1 MNNNYKW
8 ETVGKCKFYT
18 DGTTCT
24 DIEVMDDA
32 KEISFIYPKIIISRE
47 RCQKVFSNI
56 ETLLI
61 GRNVISIVIPN
72 KMFPNVKRVQS
83 KSSNFLDGKYLI
95 ERAGRKLLNAFGQS
109 EDAEIDFT
117 RFRRIGNYAFEGC
130 KAKVAAGIYEMRILA
145 IQDAAFVGSGFLDK
159 PFIGGI
165 KCLGPFIIDIDET
178 ADEIILPKSDV
189 YFCVPKIQ
197 KKCVRVPNINVFAT
211 VRKSPKKVII
221 EDENIR
227 YDDDLMYK
235 LSNKYIEE
243 LESRVSRYKTVDG
256 IGNYAFEGCKA
267 KSAAGLDEM
276 RIAMVQEAAFVNSG
290 FLDQPFVGG
299 IKCLGP
305 FIIDIDETADEI
317 VLPKSDVSFCVKKR
331 PKKAVRVPN
340 LNAVAALRVL
350 PKKVI
355 IEDEK
360 INYDDALL
368 YKLYSQDIEEIESH
382 ISRYK
387 TVDGI
392 VYSADMKTLI
402 LCPQGKTG
410 EVIIPDGVVRIR
422 KSAFSNS
429 KIKKVIFPDTMQTI
443 GDEAFYACEKLK
455 EIDFGHGITRIGE
468 NGNQHMFSGCAFK
481 KITFPPQI
489 KEIGI
494 SAFSLCRELEEV
506 IFNEG
511 LEVIQ
516 KEAFQNCQNLL
527 EINLPASIKKVGMDA
542 FVCNARR
549 DKIQDMN
556 INMTTIPE
564 GLALAIIRPG
574 NIHRTR
580 CINVHI
586 DNQDGIFNFVLPC
599 SISATASVYG
609 AYSNIVNVFNQMAY
623 RGHDKKLWNLKCLET
638 AYLHASYPR
647 YVYVVAYKTYRKT
660 KNKYTKEFLYHW
672 YLYLCWE
679 VCLREMCWWHISL

>member
-197 KKCVRVPNINVFAT
+197 KKCVRVPNINVFAAMG
-211 VRKSPKKVII
+211 KSPKKVII

-235 LSNKYIEE
+235 LSNRYIEE

-256 IGNYAFEGCKA
+256 I
-267 KSAAGLDEM
+267 L
-276 RIAMVQEAAFVNSG
+276 
-290 FLDQPFVGG
+290 
-299 IKCLGP
+299 
-305 FIIDIDETADEI
+305 
-317 VLPKSDVSFCVKKR
+317 
-331 PKKAVRVPN
+331 
-340 LNAVAALRVL
+340 
-350 PKKVI
+350 
-355 IEDEK
+355 
-360 INYDDALL
+360 
-368 YKLYSQDIEEIESH
+368 
-382 ISRYK
+382 
-387 TVDGI
+387 
-392 VYSADMKTLI
+392 YSADMKTLI
-402 LCPQGKTG
+402 LCPAGKTG
-410 EVIIPDGVVRIR
+410 EVTIPDGVERIR
-422 KSAFSNS
+422 KQAFFGS
-429 KIKKVIFPDTMQTI
+429 KISKVVFPDSLVRLQN
-443 GDEAFYACEKLK
+443 EAFYGCENLK
-455 EIDFGHGITRIGE
+455 EIDFGNGIEQIGGAE
-468 NGNQHMFSGCAFK
+468 NKHIFSGCPVEK
-481 KITFPPQI
+481 LIFPPQV

-494 SAFSLCRELEEV
+494 SAFYSCGELKEI
-506 IFNEG
+506 IFEEG
-511 LEVIQ
+511 LKYIREGAFKNCPKLTEV
-516 KEAFQNCQNLL
+516 
-527 EINLPASIKKVGMDA
+527 NLPESIKNVGLDA
-542 FVCNARR
+542 FVCEIARE
-549 DKIQDMN
+549 KIQDIN
-556 INMTTIPE
+556 INLTTIPK
-564 GLALAIIRPG
+564 GLGRAIIHPG
-574 NIHRTR
+574 SMQTPR
-580 CINVHI
+580 CVNVHVPNKNETF
-586 DNQDGIFNFVLPC
+586 DFVIPDC
-599 SISATASVYG
+599 VSATTNGYSEIVTGFNLMASDPEYCKKFHHLKWLNT
-609 AYSNIVNVFNQMAY
+609 AFMYASNSRF
-623 RGHDKKLWNLKCLET
+623 K
-638 AYLHASYPR
+638 
-647 YVYVVAYKTYRKT
+647 YVCAYKTYKRT
-660 KNKYTKEFLYHW
+660 KNELAKEYLIDYQKIAADAIALELTEKDFVDFLRLEFINLGYDEDIVKRLQEQNW
-672 YLYLCWE
+672 TAALAYMLNE
-679 VCLREMCWWHISL
+679 EKEKDSTGNTFVI

>member
-197 KKCVRVPNINVFAT
+197 KKCVRVPNINVFAAM
-211 VRKSPKKVII
+211 RKSPKKVII

-235 LSNKYIEE
+235 LSNRYIEE

-256 IGNYAFEGCKA
+256 I
-267 KSAAGLDEM
+267 L
-276 RIAMVQEAAFVNSG
+276 
-290 FLDQPFVGG
+290 
-299 IKCLGP
+299 
-305 FIIDIDETADEI
+305 
-317 VLPKSDVSFCVKKR
+317 
-331 PKKAVRVPN
+331 
-340 LNAVAALRVL
+340 
-350 PKKVI
+350 
-355 IEDEK
+355 
-360 INYDDALL
+360 
-368 YKLYSQDIEEIESH
+368 
-382 ISRYK
+382 
-387 TVDGI
+387 
-392 VYSADMKTLI
+392 YSADMKTLI
-402 LCPQGKTG
+402 LCPAGKTG
-410 EVIIPDGVVRIR
+410 EVTIPDGVERIR
-422 KSAFSNS
+422 KQAFFGS
-429 KIKKVIFPDTMQTI
+429 KISKVVFPDSLVRLQN
-443 GDEAFYACEKLK
+443 EAFYGCENLK
-455 EIDFGHGITRIGE
+455 EIDFGNGIEQIGGAE
-468 NGNQHMFSGCAFK
+468 NKHIFSGCPVEK
-481 KITFPPQI
+481 LIFPPQV

-494 SAFSLCRELEEV
+494 SAFYSCGELKEI
-506 IFNEG
+506 IFEEG
-511 LEVIQ
+511 LKYIREGAFKNCPKLTEV
-516 KEAFQNCQNLL
+516 
-527 EINLPASIKKVGMDA
+527 NLPESIKNVGLDA
-542 FVCNARR
+542 FVCEIARE
-549 DKIQDMN
+549 KIQDIN
-556 INMTTIPE
+556 INLTTIPK
-564 GLALAIIRPG
+564 GLGRAIIHSGSMQTP
-574 NIHRTR
+574 R
-580 CINVHI
+580 CVNVHVPNKNETF
-586 DNQDGIFNFVLPC
+586 DFVIPDC
-599 SISATASVYG
+599 VSATTNGYSEIVTGFNLMASDPEYCKKFHHLKWLNT
-609 AYSNIVNVFNQMAY
+609 AFMYASNSRF
-623 RGHDKKLWNLKCLET
+623 K
-638 AYLHASYPR
+638 
-647 YVYVVAYKTYRKT
+647 YVCAYKTYKRT
-660 KNKYTKEFLYHW
+660 KNELAKEYLIDYQKMAADAIALELTEKDFVDFLRLEFINLGYDEDIVKRLQEQNW
-672 YLYLCWE
+672 TAALAYMLNE
-679 VCLREMCWWHISL
+679 EKEKDSTGNTFVI

>member
-211 VRKSPKKVII
+211 MRKSPKKVII

-256 IGNYAFEGCKA
+256 I
-267 KSAAGLDEM
+267 L
-276 RIAMVQEAAFVNSG
+276 
-290 FLDQPFVGG
+290 
-299 IKCLGP
+299 
-305 FIIDIDETADEI
+305 
-317 VLPKSDVSFCVKKR
+317 
-331 PKKAVRVPN
+331 
-340 LNAVAALRVL
+340 
-350 PKKVI
+350 
-355 IEDEK
+355 
-360 INYDDALL
+360 
-368 YKLYSQDIEEIESH
+368 
-382 ISRYK
+382 
-387 TVDGI
+387 
-392 VYSADMKTLI
+392 YSADMKTLI
-402 LCPQGKTG
+402 LCPAGKTG
-410 EVIIPDGVVRIR
+410 EVTIPDGVERIR
-422 KSAFSNS
+422 KQAFFGS
-429 KIKKVIFPDTMQTI
+429 KISKVVFPDSLVRLQN
-443 GDEAFYACEKLK
+443 EAFYGCENLK
-455 EIDFGHGITRIGE
+455 EIDFGNGIEQIGGAE
-468 NGNQHMFSGCAFK
+468 NKHIFSGCPVEK
-481 KITFPPQI
+481 LIFPPQV

-494 SAFSLCRELEEV
+494 SAFYSCGELKEI
-506 IFNEG
+506 IFEEG
-511 LEVIQ
+511 LKYIREGAFKNCPKLTEV
-516 KEAFQNCQNLL
+516 
-527 EINLPASIKKVGMDA
+527 NLPESIKNVGLDA
-542 FVCNARR
+542 FVCEIARE
-549 DKIQDMN
+549 KIQDIN
-556 INMTTIPE
+556 INLTTIPK
-564 GLALAIIRPG
+564 GLGRAIIHPG
-574 NIHRTR
+574 SMQTPR
-580 CINVHI
+580 CVNVHVPNKNETF
-586 DNQDGIFNFVLPC
+586 DFVIPDC
-599 SISATASVYG
+599 VSATTNGYSEIVTGFNLMASDPEYCKKFHHLKWLNT
-609 AYSNIVNVFNQMAY
+609 AFMYASNSRF
-623 RGHDKKLWNLKCLET
+623 K
-638 AYLHASYPR
+638 
-647 YVYVVAYKTYRKT
+647 YVCAYKTYKRT
-660 KNKYTKEFLYHW
+660 KNELAKEYLIDYQKMAADAIALELTEKDFVDFLRLEFINLGYDEDIVKRLQEQNW
-672 YLYLCWE
+672 TAALAYMLNE
-679 VCLREMCWWHISL
+679 EKEKDSTGNTFVI

>member
-197 KKCVRVPNINVFAT
+197 KKCVRVPNINVFAAMG
-211 VRKSPKKVII
+211 KSPKKVII

-235 LSNKYIEE
+235 LSNRYIEE

-256 IGNYAFEGCKA
+256 I
-267 KSAAGLDEM
+267 L
-276 RIAMVQEAAFVNSG
+276 
-290 FLDQPFVGG
+290 
-299 IKCLGP
+299 
-305 FIIDIDETADEI
+305 
-317 VLPKSDVSFCVKKR
+317 
-331 PKKAVRVPN
+331 
-340 LNAVAALRVL
+340 
-350 PKKVI
+350 
-355 IEDEK
+355 
-360 INYDDALL
+360 
-368 YKLYSQDIEEIESH
+368 
-382 ISRYK
+382 
-387 TVDGI
+387 
-392 VYSADMKTLI
+392 YSADMKTLI
-402 LCPQGKTG
+402 LCPAGKTG
-410 EVIIPDGVVRIR
+410 EVTIPDGVERIR
-422 KSAFSNS
+422 KQAFFGS
-429 KIKKVIFPDTMQTI
+429 KISKVVFPDSLVRLQN
-443 GDEAFYACEKLK
+443 EAFYGCENLK
-455 EIDFGHGITRIGE
+455 EIDFGNGIEQIGGAE
-468 NGNQHMFSGCAFK
+468 NKHIFSGCPVEK
-481 KITFPPQI
+481 LIFPPQV

-494 SAFSLCRELEEV
+494 SAFYSCGELKEI
-506 IFNEG
+506 IFEEG
-511 LEVIQ
+511 LKYIREGAFKNCPKLTEV
-516 KEAFQNCQNLL
+516 
-527 EINLPASIKKVGMDA
+527 NLPESIKNVGLDA
-542 FVCNARR
+542 FVCEIARE
-549 DKIQDMN
+549 KIQDIN
-556 INMTTIPE
+556 INLTTIPK
-564 GLALAIIRPG
+564 GLGRAIIHPG
-574 NIHRTR
+574 SMQTPR
-580 CINVHI
+580 CVNVHVPNKNETF
-586 DNQDGIFNFVLPC
+586 DFVIPDC
-599 SISATASVYG
+599 VSATTNGYSEIVTGFNLMASDPEYCKKFHHLKWLNT
-609 AYSNIVNVFNQMAY
+609 AFMYASNSRF
-623 RGHDKKLWNLKCLET
+623 K
-638 AYLHASYPR
+638 
-647 YVYVVAYKTYRKT
+647 YVCAYKTYKKT
-660 KNKYTKEFLYHW
+660 KNELAKEYLIDYQKMAADAIALELTEKDFVDFLRLEFINLGYDEDIVKRLQEQNW
-672 YLYLCWE
+672 TAALAYMLNE
-679 VCLREMCWWHISL
+679 EKEKDSTGNTFVI

>member
-1 MNNNYKW
+1 MNNDYKW
-8 ETVGKCKFYT
+8 ETIGRCKFYT

-197 KKCVRVPNINVFAT
+197 KKCVRVPNINVFAAMG
-211 VRKSPKKVII
+211 KSPKKVII

-235 LSNKYIEE
+235 LSNRYIEE

-256 IGNYAFEGCKA
+256 I
-267 KSAAGLDEM
+267 L
-276 RIAMVQEAAFVNSG
+276 
-290 FLDQPFVGG
+290 
-299 IKCLGP
+299 
-305 FIIDIDETADEI
+305 
-317 VLPKSDVSFCVKKR
+317 
-331 PKKAVRVPN
+331 
-340 LNAVAALRVL
+340 
-350 PKKVI
+350 
-355 IEDEK
+355 
-360 INYDDALL
+360 
-368 YKLYSQDIEEIESH
+368 
-382 ISRYK
+382 
-387 TVDGI
+387 
-392 VYSADMKTLI
+392 YSADMKTLI
-402 LCPQGKTG
+402 LCPAGKTG
-410 EVIIPDGVVRIR
+410 EVTIPDGVERIR
-422 KSAFSNS
+422 KQAFFGS
-429 KIKKVIFPDTMQTI
+429 KISKVVFPDSLVRLQN
-443 GDEAFYACEKLK
+443 EAFYGCENLK
-455 EIDFGHGITRIGE
+455 EIDFGNGIEQIGGAE
-468 NGNQHMFSGCAFK
+468 NKHIFSGCPVEK
-481 KITFPPQI
+481 LIFPPQV

-494 SAFSLCRELEEV
+494 SAFYSCGELKEI
-506 IFNEG
+506 IFEEG
-511 LEVIQ
+511 LKYIREGAFKNCPKLTEV
-516 KEAFQNCQNLL
+516 
-527 EINLPASIKKVGMDA
+527 NLPESIKNVGLDA
-542 FVCNARR
+542 FVCEIARE
-549 DKIQDMN
+549 KIQDIN
-556 INMTTIPE
+556 INLTTIPK
-564 GLALAIIRPG
+564 GLGRAIIHSG
-574 NIHRTR
+574 NMQTPR
-580 CINVHI
+580 CVNVHVPNKNETF
-586 DNQDGIFNFVLPC
+586 DFVIPDC
-599 SISATASVYG
+599 VSATTNGYSEIVTGFNLMASDPEYCKKFHHLKWLNT
-609 AYSNIVNVFNQMAY
+609 AFMYASNSRF
-623 RGHDKKLWNLKCLET
+623 K
-638 AYLHASYPR
+638 
-647 YVYVVAYKTYRKT
+647 YVCAYKTYKRT
-660 KNKYTKEFLYHW
+660 KNELAKEYLIDYQKMAADAIALELTEKDFVDFLRLEFINLGYDEDIVKRLQEQNW
-672 YLYLCWE
+672 TAALAYMLNE
-679 VCLREMCWWHISL
+679 EKEKDSTGNTFVI

>member
-211 VRKSPKKVII
+211 MRKSPKKVII

-256 IGNYAFEGCKA
+256 I
-267 KSAAGLDEM
+267 L
-276 RIAMVQEAAFVNSG
+276 
-290 FLDQPFVGG
+290 
-299 IKCLGP
+299 
-305 FIIDIDETADEI
+305 
-317 VLPKSDVSFCVKKR
+317 
-331 PKKAVRVPN
+331 
-340 LNAVAALRVL
+340 
-350 PKKVI
+350 
-355 IEDEK
+355 
-360 INYDDALL
+360 
-368 YKLYSQDIEEIESH
+368 
-382 ISRYK
+382 
-387 TVDGI
+387 
-392 VYSADMKTLI
+392 YSADMKTLI
-402 LCPQGKTG
+402 LCPAGKTG
-410 EVIIPDGVVRIR
+410 EVTIPDGVERIR
-422 KSAFSNS
+422 KQAFFGS
-429 KIKKVIFPDTMQTI
+429 KISKVVFPDSLVRLQN
-443 GDEAFYACEKLK
+443 EAFYGCENLK
-455 EIDFGHGITRIGE
+455 EIDFGNGIEQIGGAE
-468 NGNQHMFSGCAFK
+468 NKHIFSGCPVEK
-481 KITFPPQI
+481 LIFPPQV

-494 SAFSLCRELEEV
+494 SAFYSCGELKEI
-506 IFNEG
+506 IFEEG
-511 LEVIQ
+511 LKYIREGAFKNCPKLTEV
-516 KEAFQNCQNLL
+516 
-527 EINLPASIKKVGMDA
+527 NLPESIKNVGLDA
-542 FVCNARR
+542 FVCEIARE
-549 DKIQDMN
+549 KIQDIN
-556 INMTTIPE
+556 INLTTIPE
-564 GLALAIIRPG
+564 GLGHAIIRPG
-574 NIHRTR
+574 SMQTPR
-580 CINVHI
+580 CVNVHVHNKNETF
-586 DNQDGIFNFVLPC
+586 DFVIPDC
-599 SISATASVYG
+599 VSATTNGYSEIVTGFNLMASDPEYC
-609 AYSNIVNVFNQMAY
+609 
-623 RGHDKKLWNLKCLET
+623 KKFHHLKWLNT
-638 AYLHASYPR
+638 AFMYAANSR
-647 YVYVVAYKTYRKT
+647 FKYVCAYKTYKRT
-660 KNKYTKEFLYHW
+660 KNELAKEYLIDYQKMAADAIALELTEKDFVDFLRLEFINLGYD
-672 YLYLCWE
+672 E
-679 VCLREMCWWHISL
+679 DIVKCLEEQNWNVALAYMLNEEKEKDSTGNTFVI

>member
-197 KKCVRVPNINVFAT
+197 KKCVRVPNINVFAAMG
-211 VRKSPKKVII
+211 KSPKKVII

-235 LSNKYIEE
+235 LSNRYIEE

-256 IGNYAFEGCKA
+256 I
-267 KSAAGLDEM
+267 L
-276 RIAMVQEAAFVNSG
+276 
-290 FLDQPFVGG
+290 
-299 IKCLGP
+299 
-305 FIIDIDETADEI
+305 
-317 VLPKSDVSFCVKKR
+317 
-331 PKKAVRVPN
+331 
-340 LNAVAALRVL
+340 
-350 PKKVI
+350 
-355 IEDEK
+355 
-360 INYDDALL
+360 
-368 YKLYSQDIEEIESH
+368 
-382 ISRYK
+382 
-387 TVDGI
+387 
-392 VYSADMKTLI
+392 YSADMKTLI
-402 LCPQGKTG
+402 LCPAGKTG
-410 EVIIPDGVVRIR
+410 KVTIPDGVERIR
-422 KSAFSNS
+422 KQAFFGS
-429 KIKKVIFPDTMQTI
+429 KISKVVFPDSLVRLQN
-443 GDEAFYACEKLK
+443 EAFYGCENLK
-455 EIDFGHGITRIGE
+455 EIDFGNGIEQIGGAE
-468 NGNQHMFSGCAFK
+468 NKHIFSGCPVEK
-481 KITFPPQI
+481 LIFPPQV

-494 SAFSLCRELEEV
+494 SAFYSCGELKEI
-506 IFNEG
+506 IFEEG
-511 LEVIQ
+511 LKYIREGAFKNCPKLTEV
-516 KEAFQNCQNLL
+516 
-527 EINLPASIKKVGMDA
+527 NLPESIKNVGLDA
-542 FVCNARR
+542 FVCEIARE
-549 DKIQDMN
+549 KIQDIN
-556 INMTTIPE
+556 INLTTIPK
-564 GLALAIIRPG
+564 GLGRAIIHPG
-574 NIHRTR
+574 SMQTPR
-580 CINVHI
+580 CVNVHVPNKNETF
-586 DNQDGIFNFVLPC
+586 DFVIPDC
-599 SISATASVYG
+599 VSATTNGYSEIVTGFNLMASDPEYCKKFHHLKWLNT
-609 AYSNIVNVFNQMAY
+609 AFMYASNSRF
-623 RGHDKKLWNLKCLET
+623 K
-638 AYLHASYPR
+638 
-647 YVYVVAYKTYRKT
+647 YVCAYKTYKRT
-660 KNKYTKEFLYHW
+660 KNELAKEYLIDYQKMAADAIALELTEKDFVDFLRLEFINLGYDEDIVKRLQEQNW
-672 YLYLCWE
+672 TAALAYMLNE
-679 VCLREMCWWHISL
+679 EKEKDSTGNTFVI

>member
-109 EDAEIDFT
+109 KDAEIDFT

-197 KKCVRVPNINVFAT
+197 KKCVRVPNINVFAAMG
-211 VRKSPKKVII
+211 KSPKKVII

-235 LSNKYIEE
+235 LSNRYIEE

-256 IGNYAFEGCKA
+256 I
-267 KSAAGLDEM
+267 L
-276 RIAMVQEAAFVNSG
+276 
-290 FLDQPFVGG
+290 
-299 IKCLGP
+299 
-305 FIIDIDETADEI
+305 
-317 VLPKSDVSFCVKKR
+317 
-331 PKKAVRVPN
+331 
-340 LNAVAALRVL
+340 
-350 PKKVI
+350 
-355 IEDEK
+355 
-360 INYDDALL
+360 
-368 YKLYSQDIEEIESH
+368 
-382 ISRYK
+382 
-387 TVDGI
+387 
-392 VYSADMKTLI
+392 YSADMKTLI
-402 LCPQGKTG
+402 LCPAGKTG
-410 EVIIPDGVVRIR
+410 EVTIPDGVERIR
-422 KSAFSNS
+422 KQAFFGS
-429 KIKKVIFPDTMQTI
+429 KISKVVFPDSLVRLQN
-443 GDEAFYACEKLK
+443 EAFYGCENLK
-455 EIDFGHGITRIGE
+455 EIDFGNGIEQIGGAE
-468 NGNQHMFSGCAFK
+468 NKHIFSGCPVEK
-481 KITFPPQI
+481 LIFPPQV

-494 SAFSLCRELEEV
+494 SAFYSCGELKEI
-506 IFNEG
+506 IFEEG
-511 LEVIQ
+511 LKYIREGAFKNCPKLTEV
-516 KEAFQNCQNLL
+516 
-527 EINLPASIKKVGMDA
+527 NLPESIKNVGLDA
-542 FVCNARR
+542 FVCEIARE
-549 DKIQDMN
+549 KIQDIN
-556 INMTTIPE
+556 INLTTIPK
-564 GLALAIIRPG
+564 GLGRAIIHPG
-574 NIHRTR
+574 SMQTPR
-580 CINVHI
+580 CVNVHVPNKNETF
-586 DNQDGIFNFVLPC
+586 DFVIPDC
-599 SISATASVYG
+599 VSATTNGYSEIVTGFNLMASDPEYCKKFHHLKWLNT
-609 AYSNIVNVFNQMAY
+609 AFMYASNSRF
-623 RGHDKKLWNLKCLET
+623 K
-638 AYLHASYPR
+638 
-647 YVYVVAYKTYRKT
+647 YVCAYKTYKRT
-660 KNKYTKEFLYHW
+660 KNELAKEYLIDYQKMAADAIALELTEKDFVDFLRLEFINLGYDEDIVKRLQEQNW
-672 YLYLCWE
+672 TAALAYMLNE
-679 VCLREMCWWHISL
+679 EKEKDSTGNTFVI

>member
-197 KKCVRVPNINVFAT
+197 KKCVRVPNINVFAAMG
-211 VRKSPKKVII
+211 KSPKKVII

-235 LSNKYIEE
+235 LSNRYIEE

-256 IGNYAFEGCKA
+256 I
-267 KSAAGLDEM
+267 L
-276 RIAMVQEAAFVNSG
+276 
-290 FLDQPFVGG
+290 
-299 IKCLGP
+299 
-305 FIIDIDETADEI
+305 
-317 VLPKSDVSFCVKKR
+317 
-331 PKKAVRVPN
+331 
-340 LNAVAALRVL
+340 
-350 PKKVI
+350 
-355 IEDEK
+355 
-360 INYDDALL
+360 
-368 YKLYSQDIEEIESH
+368 
-382 ISRYK
+382 
-387 TVDGI
+387 
-392 VYSADMKTLI
+392 YSADMKTLI
-402 LCPQGKTG
+402 LCPAGKTG
-410 EVIIPDGVVRIR
+410 EVTIPDGVERIR
-422 KSAFSNS
+422 KQAFFGS
-429 KIKKVIFPDTMQTI
+429 KISKVVFPDSLVRLQN
-443 GDEAFYACEKLK
+443 EAFYGCENLK
-455 EIDFGHGITRIGE
+455 EIDFGNGIEQIGGAE
-468 NGNQHMFSGCAFK
+468 NKHIFSGCPVEK
-481 KITFPPQI
+481 LIFPPQV

-494 SAFSLCRELEEV
+494 SAFYSCGELKEI
-506 IFNEG
+506 IFEEG
-511 LEVIQ
+511 LKYIREGAFKNCPKLTEV
-516 KEAFQNCQNLL
+516 
-527 EINLPASIKKVGMDA
+527 NLPESIKNVGLDA
-542 FVCNARR
+542 FVCEIARE
-549 DKIQDMN
+549 KIQDIN
-556 INMTTIPE
+556 INLTTIPK
-564 GLALAIIRPG
+564 GLGRAIIHPG
-574 NIHRTR
+574 SMQTPR
-580 CINVHI
+580 CVNVHVPNKNETF
-586 DNQDGIFNFVLPC
+586 DFVIPDC
-599 SISATASVYG
+599 VSATTNGYSEIVIGFNLMASDPEYCKKFHHLKWLNT
-609 AYSNIVNVFNQMAY
+609 AFMYASNSRF
-623 RGHDKKLWNLKCLET
+623 K
-638 AYLHASYPR
+638 
-647 YVYVVAYKTYRKT
+647 YVCAYKTYKRT
-660 KNKYTKEFLYHW
+660 KNELAKEYLIDYQKMAADAIALELTEKDFVDFLRLEFINLGYDEDIVKRLQEQNW
-672 YLYLCWE
+672 TAALAYMLNE
-679 VCLREMCWWHISL
+679 EKEKDSTGNTFVI

>member
-117 RFRRIGNYAFEGC
+117 RFRRIGNYAFDGC

-197 KKCVRVPNINVFAT
+197 KKCVRVPNINVFAAMG
-211 VRKSPKKVII
+211 KSPKKVII

-235 LSNKYIEE
+235 LSNRYIEE

-256 IGNYAFEGCKA
+256 I
-267 KSAAGLDEM
+267 L
-276 RIAMVQEAAFVNSG
+276 
-290 FLDQPFVGG
+290 
-299 IKCLGP
+299 
-305 FIIDIDETADEI
+305 
-317 VLPKSDVSFCVKKR
+317 
-331 PKKAVRVPN
+331 
-340 LNAVAALRVL
+340 
-350 PKKVI
+350 
-355 IEDEK
+355 
-360 INYDDALL
+360 
-368 YKLYSQDIEEIESH
+368 
-382 ISRYK
+382 
-387 TVDGI
+387 
-392 VYSADMKTLI
+392 YSADMKTLI
-402 LCPQGKTG
+402 LCPAGKTG
-410 EVIIPDGVVRIR
+410 EVTIPDGVERIR
-422 KSAFSNS
+422 KQAFFGS
-429 KIKKVIFPDTMQTI
+429 KISKVVFPDSLVRLQN
-443 GDEAFYACEKLK
+443 EAFYGCENLK
-455 EIDFGHGITRIGE
+455 EIDFGNGIEQIGGAE
-468 NGNQHMFSGCAFK
+468 NKHIFSGCPVEK
-481 KITFPPQI
+481 LIFPPQV

-494 SAFSLCRELEEV
+494 SAFYSCGELKEI
-506 IFNEG
+506 IFEEG
-511 LEVIQ
+511 LKYIREGAFKNCPKLTEV
-516 KEAFQNCQNLL
+516 
-527 EINLPASIKKVGMDA
+527 NLPESIKNVGLDA
-542 FVCNARR
+542 FVCEIARE
-549 DKIQDMN
+549 KIQDIN
-556 INMTTIPE
+556 INLTTIPK
-564 GLALAIIRPG
+564 GLGRAIIHPG
-574 NIHRTR
+574 SMQTPR
-580 CINVHI
+580 CVNVHVPNKNETF
-586 DNQDGIFNFVLPC
+586 DFVIPDC
-599 SISATASVYG
+599 VSATTNGYSEIVTGFNLMASDPEYCKKFHHLKWLNT
-609 AYSNIVNVFNQMAY
+609 AFMYASNSRF
-623 RGHDKKLWNLKCLET
+623 K
-638 AYLHASYPR
+638 
-647 YVYVVAYKTYRKT
+647 YVCAYKTYKRT
-660 KNKYTKEFLYHW
+660 KNELAKEYLIDYQKMAADAIALELTEKDFVDFLRLEFINLGYDEDIVKRLQEQNW
-672 YLYLCWE
+672 TAALAYMLNE
-679 VCLREMCWWHISL
+679 EKEKDSTGNTFVI

>member
-197 KKCVRVPNINVFAT
+197 KKCVRVPNINVFAAMG
-211 VRKSPKKVII
+211 KSPKKVII

-235 LSNKYIEE
+235 LSNRYIEE

-256 IGNYAFEGCKA
+256 I
-267 KSAAGLDEM
+267 L
-276 RIAMVQEAAFVNSG
+276 
-290 FLDQPFVGG
+290 
-299 IKCLGP
+299 
-305 FIIDIDETADEI
+305 
-317 VLPKSDVSFCVKKR
+317 
-331 PKKAVRVPN
+331 
-340 LNAVAALRVL
+340 
-350 PKKVI
+350 
-355 IEDEK
+355 
-360 INYDDALL
+360 
-368 YKLYSQDIEEIESH
+368 
-382 ISRYK
+382 
-387 TVDGI
+387 
-392 VYSADMKTLI
+392 YSADMKTLI
-402 LCPQGKTG
+402 LCPAGKTG
-410 EVIIPDGVVRIR
+410 EVTIPDGVERIR
-422 KSAFSNS
+422 KQAFFGS
-429 KIKKVIFPDTMQTI
+429 KISKVVFPDSLVRLQN
-443 GDEAFYACEKLK
+443 EAFYGCENLK
-455 EIDFGHGITRIGE
+455 EIDFGNGIEQIGGAE
-468 NGNQHMFSGCAFK
+468 NKHIFSGCPVEK
-481 KITFPPQI
+481 LIFPPQV

-494 SAFSLCRELEEV
+494 SAFYSCGELKEI
-506 IFNEG
+506 IFEEG
-511 LEVIQ
+511 LKYIREGAFKNCPKLTEV
-516 KEAFQNCQNLL
+516 
-527 EINLPASIKKVGMDA
+527 NLPESIKNVGLDA
-542 FVCNARR
+542 FVCEIARE
-549 DKIQDMN
+549 KIQDIN
-556 INMTTIPE
+556 INLTTIPK
-564 GLALAIIRPG
+564 GLGRAIIHPG
-574 NIHRTR
+574 SMQTPR
-580 CINVHI
+580 CVNVHVPNKNETF
-586 DNQDGIFNFVLPC
+586 DFVIPDC
-599 SISATASVYG
+599 VSATTNGYSEIVTGFNLMASDPEYCKKFHHLKWLNT
-609 AYSNIVNVFNQMAY
+609 AFMYASNSRF
-623 RGHDKKLWNLKCLET
+623 K
-638 AYLHASYPR
+638 
-647 YVYVVAYKTYRKT
+647 YVCAYKTYKRT
-660 KNKYTKEFLYHW
+660 KNELAKEYLIDYQKMAADAIALELTEKDFVDFLRLEFINLGYDEDIVKRLQEQNW
-672 YLYLCWE
+672 TAALAYMLNE
-679 VCLREMCWWHISL
+679 EKEKDSTENTFVI

>member
-197 KKCVRVPNINVFAT
+197 KKCVRVPNINVFAAMG
-211 VRKSPKKVII
+211 KSPKKVII

-235 LSNKYIEE
+235 LSNRYIEE

-256 IGNYAFEGCKA
+256 I
-267 KSAAGLDEM
+267 L
-276 RIAMVQEAAFVNSG
+276 
-290 FLDQPFVGG
+290 
-299 IKCLGP
+299 
-305 FIIDIDETADEI
+305 
-317 VLPKSDVSFCVKKR
+317 
-331 PKKAVRVPN
+331 
-340 LNAVAALRVL
+340 
-350 PKKVI
+350 
-355 IEDEK
+355 
-360 INYDDALL
+360 
-368 YKLYSQDIEEIESH
+368 
-382 ISRYK
+382 
-387 TVDGI
+387 
-392 VYSADMKTLI
+392 YSADKKTLI
-402 LCPQGKTG
+402 LCPAGKTG
-410 EVIIPDGVVRIR
+410 EVTIPDGVERIR
-422 KSAFSNS
+422 KQAFFGS
-429 KIKKVIFPDTMQTI
+429 KISKVVFPDSLVRLQN
-443 GDEAFYACEKLK
+443 EAFYGCENLK
-455 EIDFGHGITRIGE
+455 EIDFGNGIEQIGGAE
-468 NGNQHMFSGCAFK
+468 NKHIFSGCPVEK
-481 KITFPPQI
+481 LIFPPQV

-494 SAFSLCRELEEV
+494 SAFYSCGELKEI
-506 IFNEG
+506 IFEEG
-511 LEVIQ
+511 LKYIREGAFKNCPKLTEV
-516 KEAFQNCQNLL
+516 
-527 EINLPASIKKVGMDA
+527 NLPESIKNVGLDA
-542 FVCNARR
+542 FVCEIARE
-549 DKIQDMN
+549 KIQDIN
-556 INMTTIPE
+556 INLTTIPK
-564 GLALAIIRPG
+564 GLGRAIIHPG
-574 NIHRTR
+574 SMQTPR
-580 CINVHI
+580 CVNVHVPNKNETF
-586 DNQDGIFNFVLPC
+586 DFVIPDC
-599 SISATASVYG
+599 VSATTNGYSEIVTGFNLMASDPEYCKKFHHLKWLNT
-609 AYSNIVNVFNQMAY
+609 AFMYASNSRF
-623 RGHDKKLWNLKCLET
+623 K
-638 AYLHASYPR
+638 
-647 YVYVVAYKTYRKT
+647 YVCAYKTYKRT
-660 KNKYTKEFLYHW
+660 KNELAKEYLIDYQKMAADAIALELTEKDFVDFLRLEFINLGYDEDIVKRLQEQNW
-672 YLYLCWE
+672 TAALAYMLNE
-679 VCLREMCWWHISL
+679 EKEKDSTGNTFVI

>member
-197 KKCVRVPNINVFAT
+197 KKCVRVPNINVFAAM
-211 VRKSPKKVII
+211 RKSPKKVII

-235 LSNKYIEE
+235 LSNRYIEE

-256 IGNYAFEGCKA
+256 I
-267 KSAAGLDEM
+267 L
-276 RIAMVQEAAFVNSG
+276 
-290 FLDQPFVGG
+290 
-299 IKCLGP
+299 
-305 FIIDIDETADEI
+305 
-317 VLPKSDVSFCVKKR
+317 
-331 PKKAVRVPN
+331 
-340 LNAVAALRVL
+340 
-350 PKKVI
+350 
-355 IEDEK
+355 
-360 INYDDALL
+360 
-368 YKLYSQDIEEIESH
+368 
-382 ISRYK
+382 
-387 TVDGI
+387 
-392 VYSADMKTLI
+392 YSADMKTLI
-402 LCPQGKTG
+402 LCPAGKTG
-410 EVIIPDGVVRIR
+410 EVTIPDGVERIR
-422 KSAFSNS
+422 KQAFFGS
-429 KIKKVIFPDTMQTI
+429 KISKVVFPDSLVRLQN
-443 GDEAFYACEKLK
+443 EAFYGCENLK
-455 EIDFGHGITRIGE
+455 EIDFGNGIEQIGGAE
-468 NGNQHMFSGCAFK
+468 NKHIFSGCPVEK
-481 KITFPPQI
+481 LIFPPQV

-494 SAFSLCRELEEV
+494 SAFYSCGELKEI
-506 IFNEG
+506 IFEEG
-511 LEVIQ
+511 LKYIREGAFKNCPKLTEV
-516 KEAFQNCQNLL
+516 
-527 EINLPASIKKVGMDA
+527 NLPESIKNVGLDA
-542 FVCNARR
+542 FVCEIARE
-549 DKIQDMN
+549 KIQDIN
-556 INMTTIPE
+556 INLTTIPK
-564 GLALAIIRPG
+564 GLGRAIIHPG
-574 NIHRTR
+574 SMQTPR
-580 CINVHI
+580 CVNVHVHNKNETF
-586 DNQDGIFNFVLPC
+586 DFVIPDC
-599 SISATASVYG
+599 VSATTNGYSEIVTGFNLMASDPEYC
-609 AYSNIVNVFNQMAY
+609 
-623 RGHDKKLWNLKCLET
+623 KKFHHLKWLNT
-638 AYLHASYPR
+638 AFMYAANSR
-647 YVYVVAYKTYRKT
+647 FKYVCAYKTYKRT
-660 KNKYTKEFLYHW
+660 KNELAKEYLIDYQKMAADAIALELTEKDFVDFLRLEFINLGYD
-672 YLYLCWE
+672 E
-679 VCLREMCWWHISL
+679 DIVKCLEEQNWNVALAYMLNEEKEKDSTGNTFVI

>member
-197 KKCVRVPNINVFAT
+197 KKCVRVPNINVFAAMG
-211 VRKSPKKVII
+211 KSPKKVII

-235 LSNKYIEE
+235 LSNRYIEE

-256 IGNYAFEGCKA
+256 I
-267 KSAAGLDEM
+267 L
-276 RIAMVQEAAFVNSG
+276 
-290 FLDQPFVGG
+290 
-299 IKCLGP
+299 
-305 FIIDIDETADEI
+305 
-317 VLPKSDVSFCVKKR
+317 
-331 PKKAVRVPN
+331 
-340 LNAVAALRVL
+340 
-350 PKKVI
+350 
-355 IEDEK
+355 
-360 INYDDALL
+360 
-368 YKLYSQDIEEIESH
+368 
-382 ISRYK
+382 
-387 TVDGI
+387 
-392 VYSADMKTLI
+392 YSADMKTLI
-402 LCPQGKTG
+402 LCPAGKTG
-410 EVIIPDGVVRIR
+410 EVTIPDGVERIR
-422 KSAFSNS
+422 KQAFFGS
-429 KIKKVIFPDTMQTI
+429 KISKVVFPDSLVRLQN
-443 GDEAFYACEKLK
+443 EAFYGCENLK
-455 EIDFGHGITRIGE
+455 EIDFGNGIEQIGGAE
-468 NGNQHMFSGCAFK
+468 NKHIFSGCPVEK
-481 KITFPPQI
+481 LIFPPQV

-494 SAFSLCRELEEV
+494 SAFYSCGELKEI
-506 IFNEG
+506 IFEEG
-511 LEVIQ
+511 LKYIREGAFKNCPKLTEV
-516 KEAFQNCQNLL
+516 
-527 EINLPASIKKVGMDA
+527 NLPESIKNVGLDA
-542 FVCNARR
+542 FVCEIARE
-549 DKIQDMN
+549 KIQDIN
-556 INMTTIPE
+556 INLTTIPK
-564 GLALAIIRPG
+564 GLGRAIIHPG
-574 NIHRTR
+574 SMQTPR
-580 CINVHI
+580 CVNVHVPNKNETF
-586 DNQDGIFNFVLPC
+586 DFVIPDC
-599 SISATASVYG
+599 VSATTNGYSEIVTGFNLMASDPEYCKKFHHPKWLNT
-609 AYSNIVNVFNQMAY
+609 AFMYASNSRF
-623 RGHDKKLWNLKCLET
+623 K
-638 AYLHASYPR
+638 
-647 YVYVVAYKTYRKT
+647 YVCAYKTYKRT
-660 KNKYTKEFLYHW
+660 KNELAKEYLIDYQKMAADAIALELTEKDFVDFLRLEFINLGYDEDIVKRLQEQNW
-672 YLYLCWE
+672 TAALAYMLNE
-679 VCLREMCWWHISL
+679 EKEKDSTGNTFVI

>member
-189 YFCVPKIQ
+189 YFCVPKRQ
-197 KKCVRVPNINVFAT
+197 KKCVRVPNINVFAAMG
-211 VRKSPKKVII
+211 KSPKKVII

-235 LSNKYIEE
+235 LSNRYIEE

-256 IGNYAFEGCKA
+256 I
-267 KSAAGLDEM
+267 L
-276 RIAMVQEAAFVNSG
+276 
-290 FLDQPFVGG
+290 
-299 IKCLGP
+299 
-305 FIIDIDETADEI
+305 
-317 VLPKSDVSFCVKKR
+317 
-331 PKKAVRVPN
+331 
-340 LNAVAALRVL
+340 
-350 PKKVI
+350 
-355 IEDEK
+355 
-360 INYDDALL
+360 
-368 YKLYSQDIEEIESH
+368 
-382 ISRYK
+382 
-387 TVDGI
+387 
-392 VYSADMKTLI
+392 YSADMKTLI
-402 LCPQGKTG
+402 LCPAGKTG
-410 EVIIPDGVVRIR
+410 EVTIPDGVERIR
-422 KSAFSNS
+422 KQAFFGS
-429 KIKKVIFPDTMQTI
+429 KISKVVFPDSLVRLQN
-443 GDEAFYACEKLK
+443 EAFYGCENLK
-455 EIDFGHGITRIGE
+455 EIDFGNGIEQIGGAE
-468 NGNQHMFSGCAFK
+468 NKHIFSGCPVEK
-481 KITFPPQI
+481 LIFPPQV

-494 SAFSLCRELEEV
+494 SAFYSCGELKEI
-506 IFNEG
+506 IFEEG
-511 LEVIQ
+511 LKYIREGAFKNCPKLTEV
-516 KEAFQNCQNLL
+516 
-527 EINLPASIKKVGMDA
+527 NLPESIKNVGLDA
-542 FVCNARR
+542 FVCEIARE
-549 DKIQDMN
+549 KIQDIN
-556 INMTTIPE
+556 INLTTIPK
-564 GLALAIIRPG
+564 GLGRAIIHPG
-574 NIHRTR
+574 SMQTPR
-580 CINVHI
+580 CVNVHVPNKNETF
-586 DNQDGIFNFVLPC
+586 DFVIPDC
-599 SISATASVYG
+599 VSATTNGYSEIVTGFNLMASDPEYCKKFHHLKWLNT
-609 AYSNIVNVFNQMAY
+609 AFMYASNSRF
-623 RGHDKKLWNLKCLET
+623 K
-638 AYLHASYPR
+638 
-647 YVYVVAYKTYRKT
+647 YVCAYKTYKRT
-660 KNKYTKEFLYHW
+660 KNELAKEYLIDYQKMAADAIALELTEKDFVDFLRLEFINLGYDEDIVKRLQEQNW
-672 YLYLCWE
+672 TAALAYMLNE
-679 VCLREMCWWHISL
+679 EKEKDSTGNTFVI

>member
-197 KKCVRVPNINVFAT
+197 KKCVRVPNINVFAAMG
-211 VRKSPKKVII
+211 KSPKKVII

-235 LSNKYIEE
+235 LSNRYIEE

-256 IGNYAFEGCKA
+256 I
-267 KSAAGLDEM
+267 L
-276 RIAMVQEAAFVNSG
+276 
-290 FLDQPFVGG
+290 
-299 IKCLGP
+299 
-305 FIIDIDETADEI
+305 
-317 VLPKSDVSFCVKKR
+317 
-331 PKKAVRVPN
+331 
-340 LNAVAALRVL
+340 
-350 PKKVI
+350 
-355 IEDEK
+355 
-360 INYDDALL
+360 
-368 YKLYSQDIEEIESH
+368 
-382 ISRYK
+382 
-387 TVDGI
+387 
-392 VYSADMKTLI
+392 YSADMKTLI
-402 LCPQGKTG
+402 LCPAGKTG
-410 EVIIPDGVVRIR
+410 EVTIPDGVERIR
-422 KSAFSNS
+422 KQAFFGS
-429 KIKKVIFPDTMQTI
+429 KISKVVFPDSLVRLQN
-443 GDEAFYACEKLK
+443 EAFYGCENLK
-455 EIDFGHGITRIGE
+455 EIDFGNGIEQIGGAE
-468 NGNQHMFSGCAFK
+468 NKHIFSGCPVEK
-481 KITFPPQI
+481 LIFPPQV

-494 SAFSLCRELEEV
+494 SAFYSCGELKEI
-506 IFNEG
+506 IFEEG
-511 LEVIQ
+511 LKYIREGAFKNCPKLTEV
-516 KEAFQNCQNLL
+516 
-527 EINLPASIKKVGMDA
+527 NLPESIKNVGLDA
-542 FVCNARR
+542 FVCEIARE
-549 DKIQDMN
+549 KIQDIN
-556 INMTTIPE
+556 INLTTIPK
-564 GLALAIIRPG
+564 GLGRAIIHPG
-574 NIHRTR
+574 SMQTPR
-580 CINVHI
+580 CVNVHVPNKNETF
-586 DNQDGIFNFVLPC
+586 DFVIPDC
-599 SISATASVYG
+599 VSATTNGYSEIVTGFNLMASDPEYCKKFHHLKWLNT
-609 AYSNIVNVFNQMAY
+609 AFMYASNSRF
-623 RGHDKKLWNLKCLET
+623 K
-638 AYLHASYPR
+638 
-647 YVYVVAYKTYRKT
+647 YVCAYKTYKRT
-660 KNKYTKEFLYHW
+660 KNELAKEYLIDYQKMAADAIALELTEKDFVDFL
-672 YLYLCWE
+672 
-679 VCLREMCWWHISL
+679 SLEFINLGYDEDIVKRLQEQNWTAALAYMLNEEKEKDSTGNTFVI

>member
-197 KKCVRVPNINVFAT
+197 KKCVRVPNINVFAAMG
-211 VRKSPKKVII
+211 KSPKEVII

-235 LSNKYIEE
+235 LSNRYIEE

-256 IGNYAFEGCKA
+256 I
-267 KSAAGLDEM
+267 L
-276 RIAMVQEAAFVNSG
+276 
-290 FLDQPFVGG
+290 
-299 IKCLGP
+299 
-305 FIIDIDETADEI
+305 
-317 VLPKSDVSFCVKKR
+317 
-331 PKKAVRVPN
+331 
-340 LNAVAALRVL
+340 
-350 PKKVI
+350 
-355 IEDEK
+355 
-360 INYDDALL
+360 
-368 YKLYSQDIEEIESH
+368 
-382 ISRYK
+382 
-387 TVDGI
+387 
-392 VYSADMKTLI
+392 YSADMKTLI
-402 LCPQGKTG
+402 LCPAGKTG
-410 EVIIPDGVVRIR
+410 EVTIPDGVERIR
-422 KSAFSNS
+422 KQAFFGS
-429 KIKKVIFPDTMQTI
+429 KISKVVFPDSLVRLQN
-443 GDEAFYACEKLK
+443 EAFYGCENLK
-455 EIDFGHGITRIGE
+455 EIDFGNGIEQIGGAE
-468 NGNQHMFSGCAFK
+468 NKHIFSGCPVEK
-481 KITFPPQI
+481 LIFPPQV

-494 SAFSLCRELEEV
+494 SAFYSCGELKEI
-506 IFNEG
+506 IFEEG
-511 LEVIQ
+511 LKYIREGAFKNCPKLTEV
-516 KEAFQNCQNLL
+516 
-527 EINLPASIKKVGMDA
+527 NLPESIKNVGLDA
-542 FVCNARR
+542 FVCEIARE
-549 DKIQDMN
+549 KIQDIN
-556 INMTTIPE
+556 INLTTIPK
-564 GLALAIIRPG
+564 GLGRAIIHPG
-574 NIHRTR
+574 SMQTPR
-580 CINVHI
+580 CVNVHVPNKNETF
-586 DNQDGIFNFVLPC
+586 DFVIPDC
-599 SISATASVYG
+599 VSATTNGYSEIVTGFNLMASDPEYCKKFHHLKWLNT
-609 AYSNIVNVFNQMAY
+609 AFMYASNSRF
-623 RGHDKKLWNLKCLET
+623 K
-638 AYLHASYPR
+638 
-647 YVYVVAYKTYRKT
+647 YVCAYKTYKRT
-660 KNKYTKEFLYHW
+660 KNELAKEYLIDYQKMAADAIALELTEKDFVDFLRLEFINLGYDEDIVKRLQEQNW
-672 YLYLCWE
+672 TAALAYMLNE
-679 VCLREMCWWHISL
+679 EKEKDSTGNTFVI

>member
-95 ERAGRKLLNAFGQS
+95 ERARRKLLNAFGQS

-211 VRKSPKKVII
+211 MRKSPKKVII

-256 IGNYAFEGCKA
+256 I
-267 KSAAGLDEM
+267 L
-276 RIAMVQEAAFVNSG
+276 
-290 FLDQPFVGG
+290 
-299 IKCLGP
+299 
-305 FIIDIDETADEI
+305 
-317 VLPKSDVSFCVKKR
+317 
-331 PKKAVRVPN
+331 
-340 LNAVAALRVL
+340 
-350 PKKVI
+350 
-355 IEDEK
+355 
-360 INYDDALL
+360 
-368 YKLYSQDIEEIESH
+368 
-382 ISRYK
+382 
-387 TVDGI
+387 
-392 VYSADMKTLI
+392 YSADMKTLI
-402 LCPQGKTG
+402 LCPAGKTG
-410 EVIIPDGVVRIR
+410 EVTIPDGVERIR
-422 KSAFSNS
+422 KQAFFGS
-429 KIKKVIFPDTMQTI
+429 KISKVVFPDSLVRLQN
-443 GDEAFYACEKLK
+443 EAFYGCENLK
-455 EIDFGHGITRIGE
+455 EIDFGNGIEQIGGAE
-468 NGNQHMFSGCAFK
+468 NKHIFSGCPVEK
-481 KITFPPQI
+481 LIFPPQV

-494 SAFSLCRELEEV
+494 SAFYSCGELKEI
-506 IFNEG
+506 IFEEG
-511 LEVIQ
+511 LKYIREGAFKNCPKLTEV
-516 KEAFQNCQNLL
+516 
-527 EINLPASIKKVGMDA
+527 NLPESIKNVGLDA
-542 FVCNARR
+542 FVCEIARE
-549 DKIQDMN
+549 KIQDIN
-556 INMTTIPE
+556 INLTTIPK
-564 GLALAIIRPG
+564 GLGRAIIHPG
-574 NIHRTR
+574 SMQTPR
-580 CINVHI
+580 CVNVHVPNKNETF
-586 DNQDGIFNFVLPC
+586 DFVIPDC
-599 SISATASVYG
+599 VSATTNGYSEIVTGFNLMASDPEYCKKFHHLKWLNT
-609 AYSNIVNVFNQMAY
+609 AFMYASNSRF
-623 RGHDKKLWNLKCLET
+623 K
-638 AYLHASYPR
+638 
-647 YVYVVAYKTYRKT
+647 YVCAYKTYKRT
-660 KNKYTKEFLYHW
+660 KNELAKEYLIDYQKMAADAIALELTEKDFVDFLRLEFINLGYDEDIVKRLQEQNW
-672 YLYLCWE
+672 TAALAYMLNE
-679 VCLREMCWWHISL
+679 EKEKDSTGNTFVI

>member
-197 KKCVRVPNINVFAT
+197 KKCVRVPNINVFAAMG
-211 VRKSPKKVII
+211 KSPKKVII

-235 LSNKYIEE
+235 LSNRYIEE

-256 IGNYAFEGCKA
+256 I
-267 KSAAGLDEM
+267 L
-276 RIAMVQEAAFVNSG
+276 
-290 FLDQPFVGG
+290 
-299 IKCLGP
+299 
-305 FIIDIDETADEI
+305 
-317 VLPKSDVSFCVKKR
+317 
-331 PKKAVRVPN
+331 
-340 LNAVAALRVL
+340 
-350 PKKVI
+350 
-355 IEDEK
+355 
-360 INYDDALL
+360 
-368 YKLYSQDIEEIESH
+368 
-382 ISRYK
+382 
-387 TVDGI
+387 
-392 VYSADMKTLI
+392 YSADMKTLI
-402 LCPQGKTG
+402 LCPAGKTG
-410 EVIIPDGVVRIR
+410 EVTIPDGVERIR
-422 KSAFSNS
+422 KQAFFGS
-429 KIKKVIFPDTMQTI
+429 KISKVVFPDSLVRLQN
-443 GDEAFYACEKLK
+443 EAFYGCENLK
-455 EIDFGHGITRIGE
+455 EIDFGNGIEQIGGAE
-468 NGNQHMFSGCAFK
+468 NKHIFSGCPVEK
-481 KITFPPQI
+481 LIFPPQV

-494 SAFSLCRELEEV
+494 SAFYSCGELKEI
-506 IFNEG
+506 IFEEG
-511 LEVIQ
+511 LKYIREGAFKNCPKLTEV
-516 KEAFQNCQNLL
+516 
-527 EINLPASIKKVGMDA
+527 NLPESIKNVGLDA
-542 FVCNARR
+542 FVCEIARE
-549 DKIQDMN
+549 KIQDIN
-556 INMTTIPE
+556 INLTTIPK
-564 GLALAIIRPG
+564 GLERAIIHPG
-574 NIHRTR
+574 SMQTPR
-580 CINVHI
+580 CVNVHVPNKNETF
-586 DNQDGIFNFVLPC
+586 DFVIPDC
-599 SISATASVYG
+599 VSATTNGYSEIVTGFNLMASDPEYCKKFHHLKWLNT
-609 AYSNIVNVFNQMAY
+609 AFMYASNSRF
-623 RGHDKKLWNLKCLET
+623 K
-638 AYLHASYPR
+638 
-647 YVYVVAYKTYRKT
+647 YVCAYKTYKRT
-660 KNKYTKEFLYHW
+660 KNELAKEYLIDYQKMAADAIALELTEKDFVDFLRLEFINLGYDEDIVKRLQEQNW
-672 YLYLCWE
+672 TAALAYMLNE
-679 VCLREMCWWHISL
+679 EKEKDSTGNTFVI